1 MNDKRPSASSD
12 EPVETALAVL
22 SARWAT
28 IEEITDA
35 VAARR
40 SVRPTIG
47 QLLLLQHKL
56 NVHQVFQILG
66 EQATSAKLFGQI
78 AIEMGF
84 IKEADVNEI
93 LQLQSSLCPPL
104 WQVLESRGVLTH
116 VQAESIQKTTRSRLR
131 QPSDEALETC
141 EA

>member
-1 MNDKRPSASSD
+1 MNNKRPSASSD

-22 SARWAT
+22 SAGWAT
-28 IEEITDA
+28 NEEIVEA

-40 SVRPTIG
+40 TLRPTIG
-47 QLLLLQHKL
+47 QLLLIHHKL

-66 EQATSAKLFGQI
+66 EQATSSKLFGQI
-78 AIEMGF
+78 AIDMGF
-84 IKEADVNEI
+84 IKESDVNEI

-104 WQVLESRGVLTH
+104 WQVLESRGVITPA
-116 VQAESIQKTTRSRLR
+116 QAESIQSMTRSRLR
-131 QPSDEALETC
+131 QPSDESLETC

>member
-1 MNDKRPSASSD
+1 MSFKRPTTSSD
-12 EPVETALAVL
+12 EPVETTLAVL
-22 SARWAT
+22 SAGWAT
-28 IEEITDA
+28 IEEIYET

-40 SVRPTIG
+40 TLRPTIG
-47 QLLLLQHKL
+47 QLLLIHHKL

-93 LQLQSSLCPPL
+93 LHLQTSLCPPL
-104 WQVLESRGVLTH
+104 WQVLESRGVITPA
-116 VQAESIQKTTRSRLR
+116 QAESIQKSTRSRLR
-131 QPSDEALETC
+131 QPSDDALETC
-141 EA
+141 QA